1 MPTPRYEANVHEP
14 NWHPDEEVETKKAPR
29 KQADAHEPNWYP
41 DEDEDEDEEEVKI
54 KQKKTRKKVNKYD
67 DDKYDDGKYDDDK
80 YDDDKYD
87 DVYDERELASGTS
100 RVCRWFS
107 STFTA
112 IWDWIEGCIL
122 STIHGI
128 QALPQFI
135 YDWKMMLIVTFVI
148 IGGGILIGMFGMPPE
163 EAVSLGCKDAFNK
176 FGYDRQ
182 NMEKYSDFFHS
193 TSNVTVPQL
202 GVYYGPER
210 IAEYASFVSRASPY
224 FSSVNGVHSEIEF
237 LGNDEDLEVCHFRY
251 LEITEFSFV
260 SAARN
265 DTFYNA
271 TSMTRIIYSPNNNK
285 IESVNVHYDA
295 PVLNFLFTELAS
307 SDHAR
312 EHVCSV
318 MSDICTMTAEKC
330 VDKMAA
336 LPISDGP
343 YADGNSQACRFV
355 KAAASKVSW
364 DNCAHMSFAGL
375 ADSHGAVKCQKSDLL
390 FPHLFDKSD
399 FMAYGEFQKSSGFIP
414 GVGLAGNMM

>member
-1 MPTPRYEANVHEP
+1 MPTPRYETSVHEP
-14 NWHPDEEVETKKAPR
+14 NWYPDEEVETKKAPR
-29 KQADAHEPNWYP
+29 KQADVHEPNWYP
-41 DEDEDEDEEEVKI
+41 DEDEDDEDDEDEEEVII
-54 KQKKTRKKVNKYD
+54 KQKEPRKKVTKHYD
-67 DDKYDDGKYDDDK
+67 KKYDDDK
-80 YDDDKYD
+80 YDDDKYDD

-100 RVCRWFS
+100 RVCRSFS
-107 STFTA
+107 RTFTG
-112 IWDWIEGCIL
+112 IWNWIEGLVL
-122 STIHGI
+122 SAIHGI

-135 YDWKMMLIVTFVI
+135 MDWKIMILVSIVIIAGGMLI
-148 IGGGILIGMFGMPPE
+148 GAFGMQSE
-163 EAVSLGCKDAFNK
+163 ETVSLGCKDAFNK
-176 FGYDRQ
+176 FGYDAD

-193 TSNVTVPQL
+193 TSNLTVPQL
-202 GVYYGPER
+202 GVYYGPDR
-210 IAEYASFVSRASPY
+210 IAEYASLFSAASPY
-224 FSSVNGVHSEIEF
+224 LSSAKSVHGDIEF
-237 LGNDEDLEVCHFRY
+237 LGNDEDLEVCHFRT
-251 LEITEFSFV
+251 LDITEFSLV

-265 DTFYNA
+265 DTIYNA
-271 TSMTRIIYSPNNNK
+271 TSMTRIIYSPNTNK

-295 PVLNFLFTELAS
+295 PVLNFFFTELAS

-318 MSDICTMTAEKC
+318 MSDICAMTAENC

-355 KAAASKVSW
+355 KAAATKVSW

-375 ADSHGAVKCQKSDLL
+375 ADSRGDVKCQKSDML

-414 GVGLAGNMM
+414 GVGLVENMM